1 MMIMSDGKKK
11 FKIVF
16 NREACIGAFYCMSA
30 DPKNWKQAPHDNRK
44 VDLAG
49 ASENKEA
56 KVWVKA
62 VDEGELKKEA
72 EERCPVQAI
81 QIVEISEEEY
91 NELKAKLPA
100 QPGHKAAA

>member
-1 MMIMSDGKKK
+1 MLNMTDGKKK
-11 FKIVF
+11 FKIIF
-16 NREACIGAFYCMSA
+16 NREACIGAFYCMSS

-49 ASENKEA
+49 ATENKEA

-62 VDEGELKKEA
+62 VTEDEMKKEA
-72 EERCPVQAI
+72 EERCPVRAI

-91 NELKAKLPA
+91 QQLKAKTE
-100 QPGHKAAA
+100 QKAHAA